1 MTEMRK
7 IVFEKG
13 LMNPSLTGDRKIAI
27 KKYQAGA
34 HDFVKDEI
42 VHGEFKDGLTILLCI
57 TADTKKVTF
66 DQLTDIEAQQD
77 DFVDAKDAFNGL
89 KNYYPDLQKTDMAAI
104 IFYEILS
111 VDDNSVVSINE
122 HAK

>member
-7 IVFEKG
+7 IVFRKG
-13 LMNPSLTGDRKIAI
+13 LMDPSLTGDKKIAI
-27 KKYQAGA
+27 KKYQADA

-57 TADTKKVTF
+57 TANTKKVTF

-77 DFVDAKDAFNGL
+77 GFVDAEDAFNGL
-89 KNYYPDLQKTDMAAI
+89 KNCYPDLQKTDVAAI

-111 VDDNSVVSINE
+111 VDDNLVVSINE